1 MDSAIQNEKG
11 RITPMAEDVK
21 DKIIRYLQD
30 AHAAEEGGLASLRD
44 VMDSATDQDLKS
56 CLEEHAKVTESQSS
70 RLETR
75 ILALGAK
82 KAEGKSLLNTLL
94 GKGSDLVNIFHDK
107 EDKQAQDAM
116 KLFAF
121 ENLEVA
127 SYTALKSFAD
137 AAGDYETA
145 QLAETI
151 LSEEQLAAERLLRLI
166 PQLARAPISN
176 TATTSR

>member
-1 MDSAIQNEKG
+1 
-11 RITPMAEDVK
+11 MAEDVK
-21 DKIIRYLQD
+21 EKVIRYLQD
-30 AHAAEEGGLASLRD
+30 AHAAEEGALSSMRD
-44 VMDSATDQDLKS
+44 VAASSTDPEFKTSIQ
-56 CLEEHAKVTESQSS
+56 EHITVTESQSS
-70 RLETR
+70 RLEAR

-82 KAEGKSLLNTLL
+82 KAEGKSLMDTLI
-94 GKGSDLVNIFHDK
+94 GKGSDLVNMFHDK

-116 KLFAF
+116 KLYAL

-151 LSEEQLAAERLLRLI
+151 LGEEQLAAERILRLI
-166 PQLARAPISN
+166 PQLARAPLASAA
-176 TATTSR
+176 ATPR